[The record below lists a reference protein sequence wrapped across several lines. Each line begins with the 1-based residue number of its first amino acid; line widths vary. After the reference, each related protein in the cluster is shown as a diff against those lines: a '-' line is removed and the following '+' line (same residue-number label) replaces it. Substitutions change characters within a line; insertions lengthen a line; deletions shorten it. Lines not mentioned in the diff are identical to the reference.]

1 MPVEIRPIGNA
12 PSYGDK
18 GIVQFVFTGKHFL
31 TEDEVAKLIGA
42 PPGYVGYEVAKMFKW
57 EKPSQRILL
66 YKGSII
72 RFYYTKSGYYE
83 LDNLEEE
90 ATAIVEL
97 SSDQYINN
105 LKEIFTQEARYLEIK
120 IEELKQTADG
130 EKNIG

>member
-31 TEDEVAKLIGA
+31 TED
-42 PPGYVGYEVAKMFKW
+42 EVAKMFKW